1 MYLAPENW
9 PFFKSERND
18 HTAQCLAHGN
28 TFLRFY
34 VNDYNCN
41 KSCLGTCFSRLI
53 PRLHSNSVSS
63 PETLP
68 WTRSP
73 WLILCQ
79 SYLRMYALGKGLVEL
94 LQPWSILFIYSQQL
108 VEKYIRP
115 LLKLVRQVPFL
126 SPSDVYIRNFLYPV
140 TLNKILHTKL
150 WVTESLFLVLEL
162 NLLQRPWIWRHCSP
176 FTVSYQDFPGKNT
189 GGVAI
194 SYCHFLLFLASL
206 ESLKKLLLYF
216 SDL

>member
-1 MYLAPENW
+1 MLSLSPVQQCILPPRTGLSLSLKGMITQHNVLLMEILFLGSMLMIIIVTNLAWEPVSQDLYPW
-9 PFFKSERND
+9 
-18 HTAQCLAHGN
+18 
-28 TFLRFY
+28 
-34 VNDYNCN
+34 
-41 KSCLGTCFSRLI
+41 
-53 PRLHSNSVSS
+53 LHSNSRSC
-63 PETLP
+63 PERLP
-68 WTRSP
+68 ITHSL

-189 GGVAI
+189 GGLPFPTAI
-194 SYCHFLLFLASL
+194 SYSF
-206 ESLKKLLLYF
+206 
-216 SDL
+216 